1 MSGGSMDYLYSKIEY
16 AEFKTDT
23 VLRRAMRQHL
33 WKVAAALKA
42 IEWND
47 SGDGANNE
55 DELIR
60 ACLPE
65 GAELELSKI
74 ELEKAMQ
81 TADSLMQIWGM
92 KKCK

>member
-23 VLRRAMRQHL
+23 ILRRAMRQHL

-47 SGDGANNE
+47 SGDGADGE

-65 GAELELSKI
+65 GAELTLSKI
-74 ELEKAMQ
+74 ELEQAMQ
-81 TADSLMQIWGM
+81 TADSLMKIWDM